1 MKNLYN
7 WVRMMLTMVLL
18 CAGFSVASAD
28 DDNSATT
35 TTSPDVQGTVSLY
48 KTGDPASLWA
58 TAEQDANGI
67 YTFVYAFDQSNFSN
81 NNKHYF
87 QLKFTVD
94 ETEYVISAATTSRT
108 MTEGQAMSYQVNE
121 KTKVPGSTAFEF
133 TFAKNAVYSFVL
145 NTKDKTFTI
154 SYGTV
159 DTTKELTITRDSD
172 HADLFLASP
181 TATTAVDGKYTFLVK
196 SNATDDSGKKMHYFY
211 FTYPLTDD
219 KTAYVYALDKNDRT
233 ITNTAPKALVCYLNK
248 DESQVKFCYQF
259 TIGNWY
265 NVVVDTEAKTVS
277 VVALPNIA
285 GDLTFVNMSNQNN
298 NVTVSAKDGVY
309 TFESLS
315 FSGTSTSYY
324 FKYNVGETTYYVHAA
339 AAAVDNTT
347 DNTDSSD
354 NAESVRRKEGTEGD
368 NQTETNDDDSSATTT
383 TTTSTE
389 TYVVDTTEPTAENGL
404 AFTKALT
411 GTSKITF
418 SLTDRSFSTTDTPL
432 SNGVTAV
439 EADNADAPVV
449 YYNLQG
455 VRVANPDNGIFI
467 RVQGSKAQKVAF

>member
-28 DDNSATT
+28 DDNSAST

-48 KTGDPASLWA
+48 KTETTSPWA

-67 YTFVYAFDQSNFSN
+67 YTFVYAFDKSNFSN

-94 ETEYVISAATTSRT
+94 ETEYVISAATSSRT
-108 MTEGQAMSYQVNE
+108 MTEGQAMSYQVN
-121 KTKVPGSTAFEF
+121 KAAPSGTAFEF

-196 SNATDDSGKKMHYFY
+196 SNATSDSGKKTHYFY

-219 KTAYVYALDKNDRT
+219 KTAYVYAKDSNDRT
-233 ITNTAPKALVCYLNK
+233 ITDSASKALVCYLNQN
-248 DESQVKFCYQF
+248 ESSVKFCYQF

-285 GDLTFVNMSNQNN
+285 GDLTFVNMSNHS
-298 NVTVSAKDGVY
+298 NVTVSAQDGVY

-339 AAAVDNTT
+339 TAAVDNST

-383 TTTSTE
+383 ATTSTE

-467 RVQGSKAQKVAF
+467 RVQGGKAQKVAF